1 MPVNKYNAYSFNNIT
16 AKKNEEGSITI
27 HFGGD
32 PKQPNFLPIVP
43 GWNYIVRLYQ
53 PRKEVLVGSWTFPNA
68 EAVE

>member
-1 MPVNKYNAYSFNNIT
+1 MRLNHRLSASVCT
-16 AKKNEEGSITI
+16 GSRS
-27 HFGGD
+27 GD

-53 PRKEVLVGSWTFPNA
+53 PKKEVLDGSWTFPNP